1 MFLFV
6 IEFSNVIMMI
16 SDFPQSIFNFKT
28 QHLARQMYRECR
40 FLYRAFISDSQNC
53 SMAIR
58 RLNITGINCEG
69 ITMILYYQTSSYKPA
84 VDFFRIG

>member
-6 IEFSNVIMMI
+6 IEFLNVSVMI
-16 SDFPQSIFNFKT
+16 SQPFQSIFNFKT
-28 QHLARQMYRECR
+28 QQLAPQMYRECR

-58 RLNITGINCEG
+58 RLNITGFNFKG
-69 ITMILYYQTSSYKPA
+69 ITMI
-84 VDFFRIG
+84 FH